1 MTVWKFNLY
10 IYILERMPKRHR
22 RNYSGGGMPLSY
34 LNKHYVEPSAA
45 VGSTVNVSEPLLAR
59 PVLNPR
65 GGGSRVRRKTR
76 CRRCVK
82 VGGFSP
88 GVMGSFIQNA
98 KALIPAVGVTGYRMW
113 KNFGKT
119 RKNRY

>member
-1 MTVWKFNLY
+1 
-10 IYILERMPKRHR
+10 MPKRHR
-22 RNYSGGGMPLSY
+22 RNYAGGGGMPLSY
-34 LNKHYVEPSAA
+34 VDKSYMGPSAIA
-45 VGSTVNVSEPLLAR
+45 GSTVNVSEPLLAR
-59 PVLNPR
+59 PALNHT
-65 GGGSRVRRKTR
+65 GGSRPRRKTR

-98 KALIPAVGVTGYRMW
+98 KSLIPAVGITGYRMW

>member
-1 MTVWKFNLY
+1 M
-10 IYILERMPKRHR
+10 LERMPKRHR

-34 LNKHYVEPSAA
+34 LNKHYVEPSAIA
-45 VGSTVNVSEPLLAR
+45 GSRVNVSEPLLAR
-59 PVLNPR
+59 PVLNHT
-65 GGGSRVRRKTR
+65 GGSRVRRKTR